1 MIYPLDQQIENLFYT
16 FVDEETGE
24 LKCTEE
30 EMQEAVAQLE
40 MDFDKKIVALRN
52 SFLETELN
60 AKRVAAEAKTLR
72 DEAANVQRRAT
83 ALQNRADR
91 IKRFVA
97 YLLQGEKF
105 DKDGVKVSY
114 RKSEETVL
122 DDNFTA
128 WAIEN
133 APALL
138 KWEPRKTDVKDAI
151 KSGLYEDIPAHIEE
165 RRNIQIK

>member
-30 EMQEAVAQLE
+30 EMNEAVKNLE

-72 DEAANVQRRAT
+72 DEAANVQKRAN

-105 DKDGVKVSY
+105 DKDGVKVTY

-122 DDNFTA
+122 DDNFTE

>member
-40 MDFDKKIVALRN
+40 MDFDKKILALRN
-52 SFLETELN
+52 SYLETELN
-60 AKRVAAEAKTLR
+60 AKRVASEAKVLR
-72 DEAANVQRRAT
+72 EEAANVQKRAT

-105 DKDGVKVSY
+105 DKDGAKITY
-114 RKSEETVL
+114 RKSEECVL
-122 DDNFTA
+122 ESEFTE
-128 WAIEN
+128 WAISN

>member
-1 MIYPLDQQIENLFYT
+1 MIYPLNQMIENLMAS

-24 LKCTEE
+24 MLCTED
-30 EMQEAVAQLE
+30 EMNEAMANLE
-40 MDFDKKIVALRN
+40 MDFDKKILALRN
-52 SFLETELN
+52 SYLETDLN

-72 DEAANVQRRAT
+72 DEAVNVQRRAN

-114 RKSEETVL
+114 RRSEECVL
-122 DDNFTA
+122 DNSFTE
-128 WAIEN
+128 WAISN
-133 APALL
+133 APELL
-138 KWEPRKTDVKDAI
+138 KWEPSKTAVKDAI

>member
-16 FVDEETGE
+16 FVDEDTGE

-72 DEAANVQRRAT
+72 DAAADVQRRAT

-105 DKDGVKVSY
+105 DKDGAKISY
-114 RKSEETVL
+114 RRSEECVL
-122 DDNFTA
+122 DDGFSD
-128 WAIEN
+128 WAFIN
-133 APALL
+133 APELL
-138 KWEPRKTDVKDAI
+138 KYEPRKTDVKDAI

>member
-24 LKCTEE
+24 LKCSEE

-72 DEAANVQRRAT
+72 DEAANVQKRAN
-83 ALQNRADR
+83 ALTNRAER
-91 IKRFVA
+91 IKRFIA

-105 DKDGVKVSY
+105 DKDGVKISY

-122 DDNFTA
+122 DDSFTE

-138 KWEPRKTDVKDAI
+138 KWEPRKTDVKEAI